1 MCGCS
6 HAQACVCVRVCVCAC
21 VFVCVRARTN
31 SQKMAAHMA
40 HLTMCDSSDEEIV
53 AVVVCVA
60 GSLLPGDTEDDKE
73 DITMPYMRRTSW
85 EIPVFDT
92 RVDSRRPPKQHDR
105 LG

>member
-1 MCGCS
+1 MRACVCACMCMCDCS

-60 GSLLPGDTEDDKE
+60 GSLLPGDTEDD
-73 DITMPYMRRTSW
+73 RRH
-85 EIPVFDT
+85 
-92 RVDSRRPPKQHDR
+92 QHAVHATNK
-105 LG
+105 LGDPSV